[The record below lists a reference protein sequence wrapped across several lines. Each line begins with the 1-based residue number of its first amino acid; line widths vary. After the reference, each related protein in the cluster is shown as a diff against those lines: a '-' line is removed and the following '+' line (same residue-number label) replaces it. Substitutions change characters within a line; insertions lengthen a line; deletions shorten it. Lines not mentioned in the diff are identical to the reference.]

1 MYIYIYVCVCVH
13 SCSSWGN
20 MLETRNPEILR
31 TQLGKQ
37 KFAQFLSLLLPLAF
51 ETRQQEEESSAIKV
65 LDWMSGPGPGRLRVQ
80 FYQRTS
86 SFNVRS

>member
-1 MYIYIYVCVCVH
+1 MCVCVCVH